1 MPKTVQ
7 VAHPAFIQAL
17 AAEPDGSAARAG
29 ARCLQHL
36 EVNVHLSVALHPD
49 DAVSRKR

>member
-7 VAHPAFIQAL
+7 VAHPPFIQAL

-36 EVNVHLSVALHPD
+36 EVNPHPRVAFILD